1 MSAELD
7 PADFVEAVFPAVRE
21 AAAVARRLEGRVEND
36 PKAGESTEVK
46 QALTVADTEVQEII
60 LEVLLDRFPSLGLAA
75 EEDTPLVAQ
84 FRENRAQWV
93 VIDPVD
99 GTLLSYL
106 RGEGPYAVLV
116 GLVVDGRYRAAL
128 VALPREGLIFDACEN
143 GGARVSRPGGSR
155 RQARVSRTG
164 NRILLAHGTPAS
176 VDRFLQ
182 ERGFETV
189 SSCGGAVA
197 VAPLITG
204 VRAGL
209 RWVPEGNG
217 VSIRG
222 RVGVLVSQE
231 AGAKVYGAGGA
242 AFPSDPDSPARALL
256 VCSEESDR
264 DLLEAALATAT
275 PG

>member
-7 PADFVEAVFPAVRE
+7 PAGFVEAVFPAVRE
-21 AAAVARRLEGRVEND
+21 AAAVARRLEGRVENH
-36 PKAGESTEVK
+36 PKADESTEVK
-46 QALTVADTEVQEII
+46 QALTVADTQVQEII
-60 LEVLLDRFPSLGLAA
+60 LEVLLERFPDLGLAA
-75 EEDTPLVAQ
+75 EEDTPRVAR
-84 FRENRAQWV
+84 FRENPAQWV

-116 GLVVDGRYRAAL
+116 GLVVDGHYRAAL
-128 VALPREGLIFDACEN
+128 VALPREGLLFDACEN

-155 RQARVSRTG
+155 RQVRVSHTG
-164 NRILLAHGTPAS
+164 DRILLSHGTPAG
-176 VDRFLQ
+176 VAAFLQ

-197 VAPLITG
+197 VAPLIPG

-217 VSIRG
+217 ISIRG

-231 AGAKVYGAGGA
+231 AGAKVYGSAGA
-242 AFPSDPDSPARALL
+242 PFPGDPDSRASTLL

-264 DLLEAALATAT
+264 ELLEAALATAG